1 MLYIFTMK
9 HPLFT
14 LLLAAA
20 AASTLSANPIIKSG
34 EKLAFL
40 GDSITQYGASN
51 PAGYVRLVV
60 AGLEVN
66 GITVDPLYAG
76 ISGNTSIDMLARV
89 ETDVL
94 AKKPAFMTLS
104 CGVND
109 VLKGADGVP
118 LERYRENI
126 ASLVEKVQAAGV
138 KPIILTATMISENPD
153 EFTNRNLAPYNEFL
167 RALARE
173 KKLPLADINVQMHE
187 AVKKAAASGAPRWN
201 RDYYLT
207 CDSIH
212 MGPQGDQL
220 MAESVL
226 RVLGLNDTQIAKARA
241 AWQEIPAAIAIDF
254 KRQIT
259 LQEYTAIATRAAKEN
274 LSFVE
279 FLDREFQKTI
289 QALAVGP

>member
-1 MLYIFTMK
+1 MDYIFTMK
-9 HPLFT
+9 LPLTALF
-14 LLLAAA
+14 L
-20 AASTLSANPIIKSG
+20 SITLSSLPAEPIIKSG
-34 EKLAFL
+34 ERLAFL

-76 ISGNTSIDMLARV
+76 ISGNTSVDMLARV
-89 ETDVL
+89 EADVL
-94 AKKPAFMTLS
+94 AKKPTFMTLS

-109 VLKGADGVP
+109 VLKGAEGVP
-118 LERYRENI
+118 LEQYRENI
-126 ASLVEKVQAAGV
+126 TTLVEKVQAAGV
-138 KPIILTATMISENPD
+138 KPLLLTATMISEKPD

-167 RALARE
+167 RALAKE
-173 KKLPLADINVQMHE
+173 KNLPLADINAQMHE
-187 AVKKAAASGAPRWN
+187 AVEKAAAAGAPRWN

-220 MAESVL
+220 MAEGVL
-226 RVLGLNDTQIAKARA
+226 RVLGLNDAQIARART
-241 AWQEIPAAIAIDF
+241 AWQDIPAAVAIDF

-259 LQEYTAIATRAAKEN
+259 LREYNAIATRAAKED

-289 QALAVGP
+289 QDLAAGR

>member
-1 MLYIFTMK
+1 MHYILTMK
-9 HPLFT
+9 LPFAALF
-14 LLLAAA
+14 LSA
-20 AASTLSANPIIKSG
+20 TLSSLPAEPIIKSG
-34 EKLAFL
+34 ERLAFL

-76 ISGNTSIDMLARV
+76 ISGNTSVDMLARV

-118 LERYRENI
+118 LERFRENI
-126 ASLVEKVQAAGV
+126 TALVEKVQAAGV
-138 KPIILTATMISENPD
+138 KPLLLTATMISEKPD
-153 EFTNRNLAPYNEFL
+153 GLTNRNLAPYNEFL
-167 RALARE
+167 RALAKE
-173 KKLPLADINVQMHE
+173 KNLPLADINGQMQG
-187 AVKKAAASGAPRWN
+187 AVKKAAAAGAPRWN
-201 RDYYLT
+201 RDYYFT

-220 MAESVL
+220 MAEGVL
-226 RVLGLNDTQIAKARA
+226 RVLGLNDAQIARART
-241 AWQEIPAAIAIDF
+241 AWQDIPAAIAIDF

-259 LQEYTAIATRAAKEN
+259 LREYNAIATRAAKKD

-289 QALAVGP
+289 QDLTAGR